1 MYFNGCL
8 NISDARKKHEY
19 NESHV
24 VTAKKAPKSEE
35 DEFVVPYD
43 SELECKQHVIIYDSN
58 TRSLKD
64 EGSVSLIFDIYI
76 HLP

>member
-1 MYFNGCL
+1 MFVFKIVNPCL

-24 VTAKKAPKSEE
+24 VTAKKAPKNEE
-35 DEFVVPYD
+35 DDFLVPYD

-64 EGSVSLIFDIYI
+64 EGNVVI
-76 HLP
+76 